1 MQELTEG
8 LKRLGLGLTTTQIER
23 LAATLDEDNSG
34 EISVDEFVGGL
45 EKAVRARK
53 ARAAAL
59 RARLGGGDG
68 GRATDY
74 PRPWTERPADLTP
87 MQLLR
92 ECRIVF
98 AAASQ
103 AISLRLRVM

>member
-53 ARAAAL
+53 ARAAAGV
-59 RARLGGGDG
+59 RACAADAVSSWEVKKLALEVPAFFSQTMANLNLGN
-68 GRATDY
+68 
-74 PRPWTERPADLTP
+74 
-87 MQLLR
+87 
-92 ECRIVF
+92 
-98 AAASQ
+98 
-103 AISLRLRVM
+103 